1 MAAAHRAIAAR
12 GRATDRET
20 LRQVLEA
27 WAGGGA
33 VTGAAPANVEEEG
46 FVRVHRWLRETV
58 DDWKRSGLLVPVAS
72 SAMAGEVTLLAEE
85 ECVLLVEILHEPPAL
100 NSAAPPAPADG
111 VKDGASAR
119 PAAISRRSADASL
132 RQVLHRKVRLEGAI
146 SLELVEFDGE
156 VRNQHPTPTPTP
168 NPTPTPTPNP
178 TPNPTPTPNL
188 RLIAAECS
196 R

>member
-85 ECVLLVEILHEPPAL
+85 ECVLLV
-100 NSAAPPAPADG
+100 
-111 VKDGASAR
+111 R
-119 PAAISRRSADASL
+119 
-132 RQVLHRKVRLEGAI
+132 VR
-146 SLELVEFDGE
+146 
-156 VRNQHPTPTPTP
+156 VRV
-168 NPTPTPTPNP
+168 
-178 TPNPTPTPNL
+178 
-188 RLIAAECS
+188 RVS
-196 R
+196 